1 MTVAFTI
8 IKVPGRPQ
16 RKGSRHLMSTKPRV
30 LFVDDDMDIL
40 LALSDYLCQEGFE
53 VETAETGAA
62 ALQKSATS
70 PYDVVL
76 LDVGLPDRD
85 GIEVL
90 NELSQGHPNLPVIL
104 LTAFTSLRNTANPD
118 ILDKAFAY
126 LTKPYKRQ
134 EVTSAIHRACLARHV
149 AIGGLPGTSTP
160 AVPNETFPSLLQP
173 SPTGAPLNA
182 ITQPRFN
189 LTAYDR
195 LAEYVQLM
203 QFAFDHVPDGIMVAD
218 SEKHLR
224 FANQAACDAL
234 GYTREELQA
243 LRIPDI
249 APNHDN
255 ETFQQHL
262 ESLRKG
268 QPLSY
273 TSIHRTKNGHKF
285 PIKISVYLLNFQGQE
300 FTCAVTQRIHN
311 PNEGEAG

>member
-1 MTVAFTI
+1 
-8 IKVPGRPQ
+8 
-16 RKGSRHLMSTKPRV
+16 MSTKPRV

-53 VETAETGAA
+53 VETVGTGAA
-62 ALQKSATS
+62 ALQKSTTS
-70 PYDVVL
+70 SYDVVL

-85 GIEVL
+85 GLEVL
-90 NELSQGHPNLPVIL
+90 NEISQANPHLPVIL
-104 LTAFTSLRNTANPD
+104 LTAFTSLRNTANPA

-134 EVTSAIHRACLARHV
+134 EIKAAVHRACMARQA
-149 AIGGLPGTSTP
+149 AIGNLPGPSAPT
-160 AVPNETFPSLLQP
+160 VPYEIFPSLLQP
-173 SPTGAPLNA
+173 SPIQFSVNA
-182 ITQPRFN
+182 VTQPRFN

-195 LAEYVQLM
+195 MAEYVQLM
-203 QFAFDHVPDGIMVAD
+203 QFAFDHVPEGILVAD

-224 FANQAACDAL
+224 FANQAACEAL
-234 GYTREELQA
+234 GYTQEELQA

-268 QPLSY
+268 QSLSY
-273 TSIHRTKNGHKF
+273 TSIHRTKNGREI
-285 PIKISVYLLNFQGQE
+285 PIKISVHLFNFQGKE
-300 FTCAVTQRIHN
+300 FTCEVIQRIHD